1 VHSFD
6 VAAGP
11 ASGAPEPAQQEQQQ
25 QDEEDLQQPAQ
36 AADHVSTQKQSKFDS
51 LDYELVENTVY
62 RTDAAGRTHLDHI
75 MEGAVKWTICI
86 ILGEDSNAVRLQFE
100 L

>member
-1 VHSFD
+1 
-6 VAAGP
+6 
-11 ASGAPEPAQQEQQQ
+11 
-25 QDEEDLQQPAQ
+25 
-36 AADHVSTQKQSKFDS
+36 

-86 ILGEDSNAVRLQFE
+86 ILGED
-100 L
+100 